1 MVSDQSRKVVYTVG
15 PDNKI
20 QVKPVALG
28 PIEEGLR
35 VVTTGLSK
43 DDRVVISGLANPA
56 VRSGMIVAPI
66 PGNIVLATN

>member
-1 MVSDQSRKVVYTVG
+1 VT
-15 PDNKI
+15 
-20 QVKPVALG
+20 LG
-28 PIEEGLR
+28 PIEESLR

-56 VRSGMIVAPI
+56 VRSGATVAPI

>member
-1 MVSDQSRKVVYTVG
+1 MVG

-20 QVKPVALG
+20 QVKPVTLG
-28 PIEEGLR
+28 PIEESLR

-56 VRSGMIVAPI
+56 VRSGATVAPI
-66 PGNIVLATN
+66 LGNIALATN